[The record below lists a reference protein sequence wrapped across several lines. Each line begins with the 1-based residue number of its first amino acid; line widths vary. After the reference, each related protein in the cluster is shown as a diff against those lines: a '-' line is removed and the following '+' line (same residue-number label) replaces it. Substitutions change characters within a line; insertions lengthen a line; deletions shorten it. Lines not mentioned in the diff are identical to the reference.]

1 MSRKGQKMNMVKF
14 ETDVAFE
21 DESFEEVLERLGA
34 ALPEVFIRV
43 VRLVGSGGGW
53 PTIEVILPETQIA
66 EFAKWYCEDDAEMW
80 AEAIAAEA
88 VKV

>member
-1 MSRKGQKMNMVKF
+1 MKKVKMVKF

-34 ALPEVFIRV
+34 AVPEVFVRV

-66 EFAKWYCEDDAEMW
+66 DFAKWYCEDDADMW
-80 AEAIAAEA
+80 GKILMEEA
-88 VKV
+88 VAL